1 MEKKRVADCKNVID
15 EMKSILMSKGYRLP
29 GQLTSQELV
38 LFEVVMVLK
47 GVDLKPDFCKRVLR
61 TTLNKMTREER
72 LEKKKTREQYRRNKI
87 DAACSHLEE
96 FLIMNN
102 LNKPFG
108 SKLTRLQ
115 VLQLVRD
122 HLKVLPDINS
132 HAPSSPPLKHSVA
145 GILASCKSSTPPS
158 VIDMPL
164 YKPVEADGLANLKY
178 EQYSQLFA
186 AIYSS
191 LIFENPSFIVSN
203 ASEEGEMIDILG

>member
-1 MEKKRVADCKNVID
+1 MHPAVFDMPYLIQKSQMEKKRVADCKNVID
-15 EMKSILMSKGYRLP
+15 EMKSILMSEGYRLP
-29 GQLTSQELV
+29 GQLTS
-38 LFEVVMVLK
+38 
-47 GVDLKPDFCKRVLR
+47 
-61 TTLNKMTREER
+61 
-72 LEKKKTREQYRRNKI
+72 
-87 DAACSHLEE
+87 
-96 FLIMNN
+96 
-102 LNKPFG
+102 

-132 HAPSSPPLKHSVA
+132 HAPSSPPLKHSIA